1 LDYNTQW
8 KTAVSRPNQT
18 THNQARPWH
27 LRRNRID
34 SPMHQDDREHL
45 ELEKLQNEGRKLR
58 AEAQKFVAEARKLR
72 QEAFWYPIAT
82 GSAVVTTIV
91 GVMAVA
97 SKL

>member
-1 LDYNTQW
+1 MHD
-8 KTAVSRPNQT
+8 
-18 THNQARPWH
+18 PWH

-82 GSAVVTTIV
+82 GSAVVTTLV
-91 GVMAVA
+91 GVMALA

>member
-1 LDYNTQW
+1 
-8 KTAVSRPNQT
+8 
-18 THNQARPWH
+18 
-27 LRRNRID
+27 
-34 SPMHQDDREHL
+34 MHQDDREHL

-72 QEAFWYPIAT
+72 QEAFWYPVAT